1 MRTGRRRVHYK
12 DMNDKNSRPP
22 IVILLGPTAA
32 GKTDVA
38 VKWAEMLDGEIVSA
52 DSVQVYRYMDIGSAK
67 PEKALLERIPHH
79 LVDAADPDD
88 TFSAARFKVEADRAI
103 EAIASQGKTPLVV
116 GGAGLFIRA
125 LTRGLFEGP
134 GEDPEYRDRLMK
146 QIELHGVEALHS
158 ELEKVDP
165 EAAGRIQ
172 KKDRVR
178 IIRGLEV
185 YHLTG
190 IPISRHQ
197 KMHGFRKERFRAFH
211 TGIEVDK
218 KALADRIDK
227 RVDRMMEMGL
237 VDEVRG
243 LFQRG
248 YSFDLPSMQSIGY
261 RHAGLYLKGDLS
273 LEDAV
278 SLMKRDTRRYAKRQM
293 TWFRKIPDVLWF
305 SIENQG
311 GVVGKIHRFL
321 NDSFELPLTMKAK
334 IDKN

>member
-1 MRTGRRRVHYK
+1 MKTDRRRMHDK
-12 DMNDKNSRPP
+12 NMNDKNSRPP
-22 IVILLGPTAA
+22 IVILIGPTAA

-38 VKWAEMLDGEIVSA
+38 VKWAEMLNGEIVSA

-67 PEKALLERIPHH
+67 PDRDLLERVPHH

-103 EAIASQGKTPLVV
+103 ESIASRGKTPLVV

-125 LTRGLFEGP
+125 LTRGLFQGP
-134 GEDPEYRDRLMK
+134 GDDPEYRELLMK
-146 QIELHGVEALHS
+146 RIEENGVEALHA

-165 EAAGRIQ
+165 EAASRIRDR
-172 KKDRVR
+172 DRVR

-185 YHLTG
+185 YRLTG

-197 KMHGFRKERFRAFH
+197 KMHGFRKERYQAFYA
-211 TGIEVDK
+211 GIEVDRK
-218 KALADRIDK
+218 TLSDRIE
-227 RVDRMMEMGL
+227 RRIDRMMEAGL
-237 VDEVRG
+237 TDEVRG

-261 RHAGLYLKGDLS
+261 RHVGLYLKGETT

-293 TWFRKIPDVLWF
+293 TWFRKIPDVCWF
-305 SIENQG
+305 SMENEG
-311 GVVGKIHRFL
+311 GVVGKIHHFL
-321 NDSFELPLTMKAK
+321 NDSPELPLTMKAK